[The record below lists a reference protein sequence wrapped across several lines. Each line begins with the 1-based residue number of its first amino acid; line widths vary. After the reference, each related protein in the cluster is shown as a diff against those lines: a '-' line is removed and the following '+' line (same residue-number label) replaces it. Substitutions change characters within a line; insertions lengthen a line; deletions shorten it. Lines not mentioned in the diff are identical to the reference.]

1 MTSEQDFPYT
11 FAWHNRP
18 WFRHS
23 SLPLHVH
30 RACANVSGI
39 QTELNCVNR
48 YLEILLDWI
57 LEGSRIL
64 CNAHSGSEKAQFVLR
79 KDKFSR
85 HVVQKGGGGEF
96 SIPIHPFRMRA
107 SELIPSSM
115 MYACSYG
122 SSVKMEFMGTCNCL
136 PGNVYWLCTKYIQAY
151 SCILCDMVLFS
162 YIWNEVLQISI
173 KESLTET

>member
-1 MTSEQDFPYT
+1 MTSEQDFPYK

-18 WFRHS
+18 WLGHS
-23 SLPLHVH
+23 SLPLYVH
-30 RACANVSGI
+30 RASANVRRI
-39 QTELNCVNR
+39 QSELNCVSR

-64 CNAHSGSEKAQFVLR
+64 CNAQSGSEKAQFVLR

-85 HVVQKGGGGEF
+85 HVVQKGGGREF

-107 SELIPSSM
+107 SELIPLSTVH
-115 MYACSYG
+115 ACSYG

-136 PGNVYWLCTKYIQAY
+136 PGNVYWLCTKCLQAY
-151 SCILCDMVLFS
+151 YCTSYDMGCFFLIFGMKCCK
-162 YIWNEVLQISI
+162 YQ
-173 KESLTET
+173 